1 MMEHTK
7 GVYYKDY
14 LRLDD
19 VLNAQF
25 PESELIER
33 EAHDEMLFI
42 IIHQTYEMWFKQIRH
57 ELGSVMKIF
66 AHPIAENSPDLPTAL
81 HRLQRIVTILDILVQ
96 QISILE
102 TMTPLDFLD
111 FRNLLRPASG
121 FQSLQFKIV
130 ESSLGLKMEHRV
142 GREYFLSQL
151 RPEDAQIIRDLDQQ
165 PSLLYLINNW
175 LERMPFFDEAKFWK
189 NYHPI
194 FKEENNNGL
203 HAFWNDYRQLYAKS
217 LVEGERNNLEFFDQV
232 FLIENDTTTP
242 QMSADACRSAL
253 FIMLYRDYPLL
264 QVPYRLLNTLLDI
277 DEKLATWRF
286 RHVAMVQRT
295 IGTRMGTGGSTG
307 AGYLRGALDKHYI
320 FSEIT
325 QLTSFMIERRN
336 LPILSA
342 ELQQE
347 LGFFVK

>member
-1 MMEHTK
+1 
-7 GVYYKDY
+7 
-14 LRLDD
+14 
-19 VLNAQF
+19 
-25 PESELIER
+25 
-33 EAHDEMLFI
+33 
-42 IIHQTYEMWFKQIRH
+42 
-57 ELGSVMKIF
+57 
-66 AHPIAENSPDLPTAL
+66 
-81 HRLQRIVTILDILVQ
+81 
-96 QISILE
+96 
-102 TMTPLDFLD
+102 
-111 FRNLLRPASG
+111 
-121 FQSLQFKIV
+121 
-130 ESSLGLKMEHRV
+130 
-142 GREYFLSQL
+142 
-151 RPEDAQIIRDLDQQ
+151 
-165 PSLLYLINNW
+165 
-175 LERMPFFDEAKFWK
+175 MPFFDEAKFWK